1 MAAQR
6 AILAFHRSVGG
17 LSKMNVKFLRQCYCS
32 EFHYGG
38 DHITINFSDLKNVH
52 QDLELQ

>member
-1 MAAQR
+1 MAVQR
-6 AILAFHRSVGG
+6 EIFVFHRSVGG
-17 LSKMNVKFLRQCYCS
+17 LSKMNLGFLRQCYYS

-52 QDLELQ
+52 QDLGLQ